1 MENTMTLALWC
12 ILAAALL
19 PTIFVGLAKSQMKL
33 LHNSAPR
40 DFTASLEGWRK
51 RARWAEQNSYESFP
65 PFAAA
70 VLVAHITEADPQTA
84 NILAITY
91 IVARI
96 LYGAFYISDN
106 GYLRTLSWALGVSC
120 IIGLF
125 IISA

>member
-1 MENTMTLALWC
+1 MTLALWC

-19 PTIFVGLAKSQMKL
+19 PTIFSGIAKSQMKL
-33 LHNSAPR
+33 QHNSAPR
-40 DFTASLEGWRK
+40 EFTATLEGSRK

-70 VLVAHITEADPQTA
+70 VLVAHITEADPETA

-91 IVARI
+91 IVARS
-96 LYGAFYISDN
+96 LYGTFYISDN
-106 GYLRTLSWALGVSC
+106 DYLRSLAWGLGVCC